1 MDLILKYFPNL
12 TEEQIA
18 QFQKLEELYRYWNER
33 INTISRKDID
43 FLYLH
48 HVLHS
53 LSIAKLISFRDGTEI
68 IDVGC
73 GGGFPGIPLAIMF
86 PNVKF
91 HMVDSIAKK
100 VKVVNE
106 VSDALGLKN
115 IVAEQARVEKIKH
128 KYDFIISRAVT
139 AFPDFMNLVKNKVH
153 HKDKNSLPNGL
164 LYLKGGDFL
173 GEVEKYKKDMYIYD
187 IIDYFR
193 EDYFETKKI
202 IYLEM

>member
-1 MDLILKYFPNL
+1 MDIILKYFPKL
-12 TEEQIA
+12 TDKQKEQFA
-18 QFQKLEELYRYWNER
+18 KLDELYRYWNER

-43 FLYLH
+43 SLYEH
-48 HVLHS
+48 HVLHA
-53 LSIAKLISFRDGTEI
+53 LSIAKLIGFKDGTEI

-100 VKVVNE
+100 IKVVNE
-106 VSDALGLKN
+106 VSQALGLTN
-115 IVAEQARVEKIKH
+115 VVAEQARVEKIK
-128 KYDFIISRAVT
+128 KQYDFIISRAVT

-164 LYLKGGDFL
+164 LYLKGGDFTS
-173 GEVEKYKKDMYIYD
+173 EITKYKKDSMVIEITD
-187 IIDYFR
+187 FFK
-193 EDYFETKKI
+193 EEYFETKKI
-202 IYLEM
+202 IYLQM